1 MSWRVTLRCT
11 RAEAEALPESEDL
24 FPFADAP
31 PVIVADEPD
40 PHAPDDWRLH
50 AYFADPPS
58 PDDLA
63 QLATLAAGA
72 SPQVEQL
79 GEDDW
84 VTMSQA
90 GLEPIRAGRFF
101 VHTPSH
107 PALDDAINFEIDAGL
122 AFGTG
127 QHATTAGCLEA
138 LDRLERSGKSY
149 ANIADIG
156 TGTGLL
162 AFAALA
168 LWPAARAIATD
179 IDPISIDVSGDNARI
194 NAVPIGH
201 APGELL
207 LAVADGMDHP
217 MLTTRAPFDLLIANI
232 LAGPLIELAP
242 SFAAACAPGASV
254 VLAGLLDT
262 QADAVIA
269 AYEAHGMTVTQRG
282 EGEWCVLVLEAA
294 LTEPVSP
301 RTGRVS
307 VRSRRQ
313 SRPIQPRSPRARQA
327 RRPFSTSTPRP
338 ALRPPNRSWR

>member
-1 MSWRVTLRCT
+1 MSWRVTLPCT
-11 RAEAEALPESEDL
+11 RAEAEALPDSDDL
-24 FPFADAP
+24 FPFSDAP

-40 PHAPDDWRLH
+40 PHAPDDWRIH
-50 AYFADPPS
+50 AYFADQPTTQE
-58 PDDLA
+58 LV
-63 QLATLAAGA
+63 LLRRLAAHGE
-72 SPQVEQL
+72 PELEHL

-101 VHTPSH
+101 IHTPTH
-107 PALDDAINFEIDAGL
+107 RDQRPADAVPFEIDAGL

-138 LDRLERSGKSY
+138 LDRLEASGKSF

-162 AFAALA
+162 AFAALK
-168 LWPAARAIATD
+168 LWPEAKAIATD
-179 IDPISIDVSGDNARI
+179 IDPISIDVSSDNARI

-217 MLTTRAPFDLLIANI
+217 MLATRAPFDLLIANI

-242 SFAAACAPGASV
+242 AFAASVAPGASV

-269 AYEAHGMTVTQRG
+269 AYDAQGMAVVERG
-282 EGEWCVLVLEAA
+282 DGEWCVLVLEV
-294 LTEPVSP
+294 TD
-301 RTGRVS
+301 
-307 VRSRRQ
+307 
-313 SRPIQPRSPRARQA
+313 
-327 RRPFSTSTPRP
+327 
-338 ALRPPNRSWR
+338 